1 MQDGELLL
9 LSNKVNIISEEK
21 IPNKEFLNYQLTTL
35 YKQTPNHN
43 FLFIPREN
51 IYAAVQDTS
60 SRVKRWLKFKLGEAP
75 VIYDA
80 KKSKETVTSMQNFM
94 ISRGYYEAKVE
105 VEDKTTPSN
114 KGKKVTYH
122 VVPRQQYTV
131 DTLIFVSRDSV
142 IEDILRKIAASS
154 FLKKGEPGSLDLYN
168 KEVGRILNYLKNN
181 GYATFN
187 ASYIAPLKA
196 DSSDYKLTLQLEILL
211 SKDNALHKRYRTGNI
226 EIFPAYEPLDSL
238 IILKEGFVPPYF
250 PDSNYVHLKDT
261 MIEGIRFFLPNWS
274 SNVNPQTLRDEI
286 ALKPGE
292 YFDQSEEVATNNN
305 LSSLGIFR
313 FISIKSEIDSLQD
326 SIIHYKIY
334 LTRNERFEFGANIEG
349 SYSDQAVSP
358 STRLNLVGTSASIS
372 LQIRNALKGAET
384 LSNSLSAGVEFDL
397 SSSLNTID
405 FRVQEQLNIPR
416 FVDYL
421 GFWKLFKKKDNPE
434 SLYESFKSRASTRV
448 NLAYNYTD
456 RAQFYSY
463 QSLNASFGYNAQLS
477 DKHSVSLNHAG
488 IDYFLP
494 SLEEGTG
501 FNALVKSDSFLNK
514 SFGDQLFTGFL
525 VRDINYFYNYRTNR
539 YGRGYYG
546 NVKLEFSG
554 AEVEALNALYNSF
567 ALLPRTFKLGGIEFS
582 RFVKLDMEGRF
593 YKTFAPHHALVFR
606 LSTGLG
612 TPFGRSEEVPYVKQF
627 YVGGPNSIRAFRARE
642 PGPGS
647 HCTPELFA
655 DLCGIVTD
663 TSALNTIFYQA
674 GNIKLEANV
683 EYRFGLVRVF
693 NYVIEGAIFLD
704 AGNVWTSSLDAERVG
719 SQFLWKAAK
728 NEQGE
733 VINPAFYNQ
742 LAIGT
747 GFGLRLD
754 FSYFLLRFDLGY
766 PLRTPYQNANPWVS
780 QLKASD
786 INYNLAI
793 GYPF

>member
-1 MQDGELLL
+1 MQDRPLLL
-9 LSNKVNIISEEK
+9 LSNKVNINSEEK

-43 FLFIPREN
+43 FLFIPREA
-51 IYAAVQDTS
+51 IYATVQDTS
-60 SRVKRWLKFKLGEAP
+60 GRVKRWLKFKLGEVP

-80 KKSKETVTSMQNFM
+80 KKSEETVASMRNFM

-105 VEDKTTPSN
+105 VEDRTTRSN
-114 KGKKVTYH
+114 KGKKVIYH
-122 VVPRQQYTV
+122 VVPQQQYTV

-142 IEDILRKIAASS
+142 IEAILKKTAASS

-168 KEVGRILNYLKNN
+168 KEVGRILNYLRNN

-187 ASYIAPLKA
+187 GSYIAPLKA
-196 DSSDYKLTLQLEILL
+196 DSSDYKLTLRLEILL

-226 EIFPAYEPLDSL
+226 EVFPAYEPLDSL
-238 IILKEGFVPPYF
+238 IILKEGFVPPYI

-261 MIEGIRFFLPNWS
+261 TIQGVRFFLPNWS
-274 SNVNPQTLRDEI
+274 SNVKPQTLRNEI
-286 ALKPGE
+286 ALKSGE
-292 YFDQSEEVATNNN
+292 YFNQSDEILTNNN
-305 LSSLGIFR
+305 ISSLGLFR

-349 SYSDQAVSP
+349 SYSDQTVSQ
-358 STRLNLVGTSASIS
+358 TKRLNLIGASGSIS

-384 LSNSLSAGVEFDL
+384 LSNSLSAGVEFDIPD
-397 SSSLNTID
+397 SLNTID

-421 GFWKLFKKKDNPE
+421 GFWKLFQKKNDPE
-434 SLYESFKSRASTRV
+434 NLYEFFKLRASTRV

-463 QSLNASFGYNAQLS
+463 QSLNASFGYNTQLGS
-477 DKHSVSLNHAG
+477 KHSVSLNHAG

-494 SLEEGTG
+494 SLDQGTS
-501 FNALVKSDSFLNK
+501 FDTLVNRNPFLTN
-514 SFGDQLFTGFL
+514 SFGNQFFTGFL

-567 ALLPRTFKLGGIEFS
+567 ALIPKTFTLGNIDFS
-582 RFVKLDMEGRF
+582 RFIKLDMEGRF

-612 TPFGRSEEVPYVKQF
+612 VPFGRSEEVPYVKQF

-647 HCTPELFA
+647 HCTPTLFA
-655 DLCGIVTD
+655 ELCGTD
-663 TSALNTIFYQA
+663 TSALNTPFYQT

-683 EYRFGLVRVF
+683 EYRFGLVKVF
-693 NYVIEGAIFLD
+693 NYVIEGALFLD
-704 AGNVWTSSLDAERVG
+704 AGNVWTSSLDSTRVG
-719 SQFLWKAAK
+719 SQFLWNAAK
-728 NEQGE
+728 DEQGE
-733 VINPAFYNQ
+733 VINPAFYQQ

-754 FSYFLLRFDLGY
+754 FSYFLLRFDMGY
-766 PLRTPYQNANPWVS
+766 PLRTPYQNVNPWAN